1 MTNTAYEAAQT
12 RVREAVL
19 DTLAK
24 PTGVAVVKAPPGSG
38 KTLLLCELVARL
50 LRNSARIA
58 VATQTRTQ
66 ANDLCARLARDGH
79 RPYRFAKVG
88 DAFPDLPATV
98 SVVTNTK
105 ELPRAAAVVVATTK
119 KWGAV
124 TIDAPFDVLLVDEAW
139 QMPWST
145 FMPLSRV
152 AGRFV
157 LVGDP
162 GQIPPTVTV
171 DTSRWETSP
180 FAPHR
185 PTPEIVLAS
194 DARPLVAEL
203 PASRR
208 LPQDTVELIQ
218 PFYDFAFGA
227 WARLEDRGITMKR
240 RAHTSLD
247 GALDLLSGGSMMA
260 LTLPTADFVPE
271 VDDEIVALTVD
282 AVASLLARGTH
293 VRMADQPDGPTRRL
307 VAGHVGISS
316 THRSTNEAL
325 ARRLASAGLSD
336 VKVDTPE
343 RWQGLQ
349 CDVMFVLHPLSG
361 VLMPSAFDLETGRL
375 CVMASRH
382 RGGVVMVSR
391 DHVGG
396 TLEQTL
402 PIADQAVGRD
412 DTSGR
417 GLEQHLRLWRALM
430 TAGRIVPVSP

>member
-1 MTNTAYEAAQT
+1 MKREYETAQA

-38 KTLLLCELVARL
+38 KTLLLCELVTRL
-50 LRNSARIA
+50 LPSARIA
-58 VATQTRTQ
+58 VATQTRSQ

-79 RPYRFAKVG
+79 RPIRFAKEG
-88 DAFPDLPATV
+88 DSFPGLPPAVSIVTSSKDLPR
-98 SVVTNTK
+98 SG
-105 ELPRAAAVVVATTK
+105 AVVVATTK
-119 KWGAV
+119 KWAAV
-124 TIDAPFDVLLVDEAW
+124 TVNAPFDVLLVDEAW
-139 QMPWST
+139 QMPWSA

-185 PTPEIVLAS
+185 PTPEVVQSTGAH
-194 DARPLVAEL
+194 ALVAEL

-208 LPQDTVELIQ
+208 LPHDTVELIQ

-227 WARLEDRGITMKR
+227 WARPADRAITMKR
-240 RAHTSLD
+240 RARTELET
-247 GALDLLSGGSMMA
+247 ALDHLASGSIMG

-271 VDDEIVALTVD
+271 VDDDLIALTVD
-282 AVASLLARGTH
+282 AVAGLLARGTH
-293 VRMADQPDGPTRRL
+293 VQMTDQPDGPTRRL
-307 VAGHVGISS
+307 VASSVGISS

-325 ARRLASAGLSD
+325 ARRLAAAGLTD
-336 VKVDTPE
+336 IKVDTPE

-349 CDVMFVLHPLSG
+349 CDVMFALHPLSG

-382 RGGVVMVSR
+382 RGGLVIMSR
-391 DHVGG
+391 DHVGA
-396 TLEQTL
+396 TLEETL
-402 PIADQAVGRD
+402 PVADQAVGRE

-430 TAGRIVPVSP
+430 TAGRIVCA

>member
-1 MTNTAYEAAQT
+1 VIRAYETAQA

-50 LRNSARIA
+50 LPSARIA
-58 VATQTRTQ
+58 VATQTRSQ

-79 RPYRFAKVG
+79 RPVRFAKEG
-88 DAFPDLPATV
+88 DSFPGLPATV
-98 SVVTNTK
+98 SIVTSSK
-105 ELPRAAAVVVATTK
+105 ELPRGGAVVVATTK
-119 KWGAV
+119 KWAAV
-124 TIDAPFDVLLVDEAW
+124 TVNAPFDVLLVDEAW
-139 QMPWST
+139 QMPWSA

-185 PTPEIVLAS
+185 PTPEVVQTTGAPS
-194 DARPLVAEL
+194 LVAEL

-208 LPQDTVELIQ
+208 LPHDTVELIQ

-227 WARLEDRGITMKR
+227 WARPEDRGITMKR
-240 RAHTSLD
+240 RGRTKLD
-247 GALDLLSGGSMMA
+247 AALDHLTGGSLMA
-260 LTLPTADFVPE
+260 LTLPTADYIPE
-271 VDDEIVALTVD
+271 VDDELVALTVD
-282 AVASLLARGTH
+282 AIASLLARGTH
-293 VRMADQPDGPTRRL
+293 VQMTDQPDGPSRRL
-307 VAGHVGISS
+307 VAAHVGVSS

-325 ARRLASAGLSD
+325 ARRLASTGLGD

-349 CDVMFVLHPLSG
+349 CDMMFALHPLSG

-382 RGGVVMVSR
+382 RGGLVIVSR
-391 DHVGG
+391 DHVGD
-396 TLEQTL
+396 TLEETL
-402 PIADQAVGRD
+402 PVADQAVGRE

-430 TAGRIVPVSP
+430 TAGRIVPA

>member
-1 MTNTAYEAAQT
+1 VSIVTSS
-12 RVREAVL
+12 
-19 DTLAK
+19 K
-24 PTGVAVVKAPPGSG
+24 
-38 KTLLLCELVARL
+38 
-50 LRNSARIA
+50 
-58 VATQTRTQ
+58 
-66 ANDLCARLARDGH
+66 
-79 RPYRFAKVG
+79 
-88 DAFPDLPATV
+88 DLPR
-98 SVVTNTK
+98 SG
-105 ELPRAAAVVVATTK
+105 AVVVATTK
-119 KWGAV
+119 KWAAV
-124 TIDAPFDVLLVDEAW
+124 TVNAPFDVLLVDEAW
-139 QMPWST
+139 QMPWSA

-185 PTPEIVLAS
+185 PTPEVVQSTGAH
-194 DARPLVAEL
+194 ALVAEL

-208 LPQDTVELIQ
+208 LPHDTVELIQ

-227 WARLEDRGITMKR
+227 WARPADRAITMKR
-240 RAHTSLD
+240 RARTELET
-247 GALDLLSGGSMMA
+247 ALDHLASGSIMG

-271 VDDEIVALTVD
+271 VDDDLIALTVD
-282 AVASLLARGTH
+282 AVAGLLARGTH
-293 VRMADQPDGPTRRL
+293 VQMTDQPDGPTRRL
-307 VAGHVGISS
+307 VASSVGISS

-325 ARRLASAGLSD
+325 ARRLAAAGLTD
-336 VKVDTPE
+336 IKVDTPE

-349 CDVMFVLHPLSG
+349 CDVMFALHPLSG

-382 RGGVVMVSR
+382 RGGLVIMSR
-391 DHVGG
+391 DHVGA
-396 TLEQTL
+396 TLEETL
-402 PIADQAVGRD
+402 PVADQAVGRE

-430 TAGRIVPVSP
+430 TAGRIVCA